1 MGSAVGDWV
10 IAGPVDVRQKYRIYT
25 ILGGKKKNRSDISIC
40 SFYYYY
46 YYFNFLKE

>member
-25 ILGGKKKNRSDISIC
+25 ILGGKKKKQIRYIDI
-40 SFYYYY
+40 F
-46 YYFNFLKE
+46 FLKE

>member
-25 ILGGKKKNRSDISIC
+25 ILGEEKKTEQISVL
-40 SFYYYY
+40 F
-46 YYFNFLKE
+46 FLFFFLKE